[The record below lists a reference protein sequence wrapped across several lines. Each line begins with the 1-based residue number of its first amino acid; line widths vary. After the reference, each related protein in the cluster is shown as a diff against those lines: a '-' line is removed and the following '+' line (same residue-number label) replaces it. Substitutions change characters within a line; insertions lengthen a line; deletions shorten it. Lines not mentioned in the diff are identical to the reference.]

1 MPAAVLAARHCQEI
15 LFKDLIIRDR
25 PHQEYQPGTGERLAA
40 QHRRGHWKRVAYGEK
55 FSQRKW
61 SWINDYWTHRDE
73 VEPGQKPPTIILQ

>member
-1 MPAAVLAARHCQEI
+1 
-15 LFKDLIIRDR
+15 
-25 PHQEYQPGTGERLAA
+25 
-40 QHRRGHWKRVAYGEK
+40 VAYGEK